1 MLRRTAIKSL
11 LMAFGAWL
19 LLALIYVLP
28 WTQTQVRDL
37 NNLSLVWHFKL
48 RGEREPSPEIR
59 VLGIDQG
66 SITVLRETGGDAYP
80 FPRDLHALVLRRLA
94 DAGAKLVVVDILFT
108 AEGSWSDSEDG
119 ALRDALLYCQERG
132 VPVILACAIDYGR
145 VQGQQLESLILPAEV
160 VLEAQ
165 PLLGL
170 SNTEEKLSYRLFE
183 PLQDHIETGGA
194 AGEGQSYYSLAA
206 EAFHRS
212 FSDPSP
218 LTNERLFKEGLR
230 RVSAGRDSFIVD
242 YSRPFG
248 PGNLLNFNQ
257 LLPELPLSEDDE
269 RYGAWLEAKEL
280 RDLRA
285 DGELSFAQQRRLE
298 ELQRLSPEQLK
309 ALNEKL
315 ANTVVFVGSRNAA
328 DGDTFNTP
336 FGRMYGVDTI
346 AQAYD
351 TLARGVRIRSIS
363 GYWLL
368 LLLAGL
374 ALLGWAIAQSR
385 PLRRAALFGLA
396 AVGAVL
402 AGNIALFDIW
412 NVELSLPFTVLGFAV
427 PFACC
432 AVYGGVGEEYARRRL
447 RETFSRYVSQELAD
461 QVVANPSLGL
471 IGGGVK
477 REAAVLFN
485 DIRSYSTLSE
495 HMEPG
500 QVVELL
506 NTYFGE
512 AAETVRRHGGSVDK
526 YLGDGMMA
534 SFGALVP
541 RARPAADALSA
552 GLEIVQVLHERVSP
566 RLRELGL
573 PQFKVGIGLHY
584 GFGVAANI
592 GSASRLDFTF
602 IGDTTNLA
610 SRVETATKDYGWAL
624 LCTRELLEA
633 ALEREPSQGGS
644 AEPGGQALAWERVG
658 EQLVKGRETPV
669 ELYRVYVPGREEEFR
684 L

>member
-1 MLRRTAIKSL
+1 
-11 LMAFGAWL
+11 MAFGAWL
-19 LLALIYVLP
+19 VLALVYVLP
-28 WTQTQVRDL
+28 WTRQQVLDI

-59 VLGIDQG
+59 VIGIDQG
-66 SITVLRETGGDAYP
+66 TISAFKELDDAYP
-80 FPRDLHALVLRRLA
+80 FARDVHALALRRIA
-94 DAGAKLVVVDILFT
+94 DSGAKLVVVDIFFG
-108 AEGSWSDSEDG
+108 AEGSWSDSED
-119 ALRDALLYCQERG
+119 AELRDAILYCRERG
-132 VPVILACAIDYGR
+132 VPVILACALDYSR
-145 VQGQQLESLILPAEV
+145 LQGQLLKSLELPADV
-160 VLEAQ
+160 IMEAQ
-165 PLLGL
+165 PVLGL
-170 SNTEEKLSYRLFE
+170 SNTDEKLSYRLSE
-183 PLQDHIETGGA
+183 LVRDEIETGGA
-194 AGEGQSYYSLAA
+194 DGAGQSFYSLAV
-206 EAFHRS
+206 EAYRQS

-218 LTNERLFKEGLR
+218 LANERLFKDGLQ
-230 RVSAGRDSFIVD
+230 RVSLGQRSFLVD
-242 YSRPFG
+242 FSRPYG
-248 PGNLLNFNQ
+248 PGSLLNFNQ
-257 LLPELPLSEDDE
+257 LFPDLPLGADDE
-269 RYGAWLEAKEL
+269 RMVSWSEAKGLREL
-280 RDLRA
+280 QA
-285 DGELSFAQQRRLE
+285 DSTEGLGPAAQARLE
-298 ELQRLSPEQLK
+298 ELQHLSPEEQKKLQD
-309 ALNEKL
+309 KL
-315 ANTVVFVGSRNAA
+315 ANCIVFVGSRNAA

-336 FGRMYGVDTI
+336 FDRMYGVDTI

-363 GYWLL
+363 GVWLV

-374 ALLGWAIAQSR
+374 AALGWAIAQSR
-385 PLRRAALFGLA
+385 PLRRAALFGIA

-432 AVYGGVGEEYARRRL
+432 AVYGGVGEEYARRRM
-447 RETFSRYVSQELAD
+447 RESFSRYVSQELAD
-461 QVVANPSLGL
+461 QVVANPALGQ

-485 DIRSYSTLSE
+485 DIRSYSTISE
-495 HMEPG
+495 HMEPA

-512 AAETVRRHGGSVDK
+512 AAEVVRRHGGSVDK
-526 YLGDGMMA
+526 YLGDGLMA

-541 RARPAADALSA
+541 RARPAADCLLA
-552 GLEIVQVLHERVSP
+552 GLEIVSALHDRVLP
-566 RLRELGL
+566 RLAALGL
-573 PQFKVGIGLHY
+573 PPFKVGIGMHF

-610 SRVETATKDYGWAL
+610 SRVESATKEYGCAV

-633 ALEREPSQGGS
+633 VIGRGPEPEGRLTLDGNELGY
-644 AEPGGQALAWERVG
+644 ARAG
-658 EQLVKGRETPV
+658 EQLVKGREGSV
-669 ELYRVYVPGREEEFR
+669 ELFRVWLEARASDFR